1 MQDLPAYV
9 LLNPTKRY
17 DRRMTKMTKRVKL
30 KNLLIEFES
39 ITKEFIE
46 LNHLSNT
53 IDGNELEEIV
63 ERLVYIKNVKE
74 WVFREIFK
82 LFEE

>member
-1 MQDLPAYV
+1 
-9 LLNPTKRY
+9 
-17 DRRMTKMTKRVKL
+17 MTKMTKRVKL
-30 KNLLIEFES
+30 KTLLIEFES
-39 ITKEFIE
+39 VTKEFVQ
-46 LNHLSNT
+46 LNHLSNAL
-53 IDGNELEEIV
+53 DGDELEEIV